1 MLKFLKVVAVMAVI
15 FLVAGGILATTKR
28 PPALAASSESAQRLL
43 SGPYSVG
50 EYDELMVDESR
61 VTQENG
67 DYAGADSRRL
77 ATSVWYP
84 EGKVDGGFPLIVHSH
99 GFSSNRSG
107 GEYLARQLAS
117 HGYVVIAADFPLTN
131 AMAPGGPLVKDV
143 VNQPGDVSFLIDTV
157 LQYSGD
163 PQHILAATVDPTR
176 IGAMGISLGG
186 MTTTLAAY
194 HPTMADPRIR
204 AAVSIAGP
212 TDQFDE
218 PFFKQYSPAF
228 LMLGGTVDAL
238 VPYQKNA
245 LPVLKKIPDAQLVT
259 IADGSHMGFIGS
271 AGLMRWMKNP
281 DAIGCYMVMRNL
293 EKSSEEESWLHLLG
307 SAEQGVNQQVV
318 NDVCTLT
325 PLPEAMNP
333 LRQHQITQ
341 LAVRSFFDSQFSKDS
356 ERRGAEKAFLQ
367 HSLQAEFP
375 AVDYAQAASRNT
387 SM

>member
-1 MLKFLKVVAVMAVI
+1 MAKFLKVLAV
-15 FLVAGGILATTKR
+15 LVALLAVAGIILATAKQ
-28 PPALAASSESAQRLL
+28 PPALMADSLSVQRLQP
-43 SGPYSVG
+43 GPYSVG
-50 EYDELMVDESR
+50 HYDEVVIDSSR
-61 VTQENG
+61 RTQANG

-77 ATSVWYP
+77 ASTIWYP

-131 AMAPGGPLVKDV
+131 ALAPGGPLVKDV

-157 LQYSGD
+157 LRHSRN
-163 PQHILAATVDPTR
+163 PQHVLAAMVDPDR

-194 HPTMADPRIR
+194 HPNMADPRIR

-212 TDQFDE
+212 TDQFNE
-218 PFFKQYSPAF
+218 AMFRQRSPAF

-238 VPYQKNA
+238 VPYQNNA

-271 AGLMRWMKNP
+271 AGLLRWMKNP

-293 EKSSEEESWLHLLG
+293 EKSSGEESWLHLLG
-307 SAEQGVNQQVV
+307 STEQGINQQAA

-341 LAVRSFFDSQFSKDS
+341 LAVRSFFDSELSK
-356 ERRGAEKAFLQ
+356 ERELRDA
-367 HSLQAEFP
+367 
-375 AVDYAQAASRNT
+375 
-387 SM
+387 